1 MQTRTKIP
9 CRGDGSEFLWVDV
22 VSPTVEEVTALAEE
36 FKLHPNS
43 VQDILDP
50 EHLPKYEKIGDI
62 NFLIVRTFDEHCGS
76 ECDEVQ
82 ELTRKIAVFYTAD
95 FLLTVHRTDQGF
107 IETMRKKWNEPGA
120 RADGE
125 VLPVMLYEI
134 LLGTLVSYEPPIDV
148 SLNELEKLEMSV
160 FGARGSQPFHIENGY
175 YLRRRAA
182 SFKRIIRMTIDVLP
196 KLSNALDKVSVKYQ
210 DLKDEADSLIFYAD
224 ELLDNVNTLLNLHIS
239 LASQKLNEAT
249 YSTGEVVR
257 VLTVF
262 SVFVLPLNL
271 VTGIYGMN
279 FKYIPELEWIAG
291 YPMALGMMVLI
302 VLVIYFYFN
311 KKGWLKRH

>member
-1 MQTRTKIP
+1 MQRRTKISTAAAN
-9 CRGDGSEFLWVDV
+9 GEFLWVDV

-36 FKLHPNS
+36 FRLHPTS
-43 VQDILDP
+43 VQDCLDP
-50 EHLPKYEKIGDI
+50 EHLPKYEKIGEI
-62 NFLIVRTFDEHCGS
+62 NFLIVRTFDEHCGE

-82 ELTRKIAVFYTAD
+82 ELTRKIAVFYTPH

-107 IETMRKKWNEPGA
+107 VENMREKWGAVGA
-120 RADGE
+120 RSEGE
-125 VLPVMLYEI
+125 VLPALLYEI
-134 LLGTLVSYEPPIDV
+134 LLGTLVSYEAPIDAA
-148 SLNELEKLEMSV
+148 LNDLEKLEMSV
-160 FGARGSQPFHIENGY
+160 FGTRGSQPFHIENGY

-182 SFKRIIRMTIDVLP
+182 AFKRIIRMTFDVLP
-196 KLSNALDKVSVKYQ
+196 KVAATMDKVPTKYQ
-210 DLKDEADSLIFYAD
+210 DLKDEVDSLIFYAD

-279 FKYIPELEWIAG
+279 FKHIPELEWVAG
-291 YPMALGMMVLI
+291 YPMALGLMAVI
-302 VLVIYFYFN
+302 VIAIYVYFN
-311 KKGWLKRH
+311 RKGWLRR